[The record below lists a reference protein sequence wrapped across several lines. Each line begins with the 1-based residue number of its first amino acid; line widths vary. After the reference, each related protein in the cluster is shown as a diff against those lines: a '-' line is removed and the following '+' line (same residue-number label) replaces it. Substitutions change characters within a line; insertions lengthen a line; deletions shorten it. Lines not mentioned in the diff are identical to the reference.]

1 MQKLHYAIAL
11 SGGIGTGKS
20 TAASIFRLLGYK
32 VIDAD
37 KIAHEL
43 LQKYKNEVAELF
55 GEEILKDEKI
65 ERKALGKIVFGNLS
79 ELKKLENLL
88 HPPIRAE
95 ILAQAEALEALG
107 FPYFVD
113 IPLFFE
119 KRTSYEAIQK
129 SVLVYAPKSVQKERI
144 SLRDGLLDTEIEARL
159 NAQMDIEK
167 KRALADYVLP
177 NYGSLEELTS
187 ACEAMSERI
196 KKELV

>member
-1 MQKLHYAIAL
+1 MQKLRYAIAL

-43 LQKYKNEVAELF
+43 LQKYKNEVVELF
-55 GEEILKDEKI
+55 GEGILKDQKI
-65 ERKALGKIVFGNLS
+65 DRKALGKIVFAQS
-79 ELKKLENLL
+79 SKLKKLENLL
-88 HPPIRAE
+88 QPPIRVE
-95 ILAQAEALEALG
+95 ILAQAETLEALG

-129 SVLVYAPKSVQKERI
+129 SVLIYAPKSVQKERI
-144 SLRDGLLDTEIEARL
+144 ALRDGLLNAEIEARL
-159 NAQMDIEK
+159 GAQMDIEK

-177 NYGSLEELTS
+177 NCGSLEELTS

-196 KKELV
+196 KKELA